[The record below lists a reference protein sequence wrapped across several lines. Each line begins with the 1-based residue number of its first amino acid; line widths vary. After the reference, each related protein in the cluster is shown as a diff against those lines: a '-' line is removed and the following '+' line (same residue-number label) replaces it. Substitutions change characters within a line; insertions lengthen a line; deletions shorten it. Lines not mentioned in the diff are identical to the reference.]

1 MSTVSI
7 VHCID
12 TEGPLNEP
20 TEATFERIRFIL
32 NIKEL
37 DLEPTRINLEKILS
51 GEIELKNDK
60 GVSALDIIS
69 PHLLKLN
76 STWDKIY
83 EMFEKIE
90 DSKIRFQILKLI
102 LKFNCKS
109 KYIHSRF
116 DLKVYFKII
125 LFCNPKGRMQR
136 QHKKT
141 SEHKMSVIYRVD
153 RGKESV

>member
-37 DLEPTRINLEKILS
+37 DLEPTRVNLEKILS
-51 GEIELKNDK
+51 GDIESKNDK

-83 EMFEKIE
+83 KC
-90 DSKIRFQILKLI
+90 LKR
-102 LKFNCKS
+102 LKTQKLDF
-109 KYIHSRF
+109 KY
-116 DLKVYFKII
+116 
-125 LFCNPKGRMQR
+125 
-136 QHKKT
+136 
-141 SEHKMSVIYRVD
+141 
-153 RGKESV
+153 